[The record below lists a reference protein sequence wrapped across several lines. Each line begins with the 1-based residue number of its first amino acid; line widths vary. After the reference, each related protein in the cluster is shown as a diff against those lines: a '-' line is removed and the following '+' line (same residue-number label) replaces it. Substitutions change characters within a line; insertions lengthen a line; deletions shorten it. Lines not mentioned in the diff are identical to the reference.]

1 MAFLH
6 RDGYWVLDFTINRQR
21 FTEAT
26 TIRGS
31 SQRIKDEVKKRQIER
46 RTLKKA
52 ELEAE
57 EKKTVR
63 NKQGKI
69 IDLPINTAF
78 EEYYE
83 AQGQHAKR
91 NGAIDILRELQW
103 FVRRLG
109 EDFMLGDI
117 DTETLIRL
125 REIRRKEFVISRTKD
140 GLPKIINKETGERKP
155 QKVISARS
163 CNITFEK
170 LKFCLNWLKGLGREV
185 QEIAW
190 KQIWV
195 EEEPRETEYTEKHQ
209 AKIKESFRS
218 DYLAILEFALLAG
231 ARKRQFVE
239 LRWDDI
245 DFERYTIT
253 FMRQKKRGAKKAP
266 KPHAIPITDRMLKL
280 ILEQIDSETNQPHH
294 PVRVWTFVAKRT
306 CIDRRTKDASY
317 KKGERYPITYEG
329 FSTLWARWK
338 KREGLT
344 NVRIH
349 DIRHAAG
356 NLLHD
361 ASDDLTMVR
370 DGLGHSN
377 LATSER
383 YVRRKVTKLRAAMEA
398 RDALIRAAEAE
409 GINNQI
415 NNQTGKVA

>member
-6 RDGYWVLDFTINRQR
+6 RDGYWVLDFTINGQR

-31 SQRIKDEVKKRQIER
+31 SQRIKEEVKKLQIQR
-46 RTLKKA
+46 RALKKA
-52 ELEAE
+52 ELDAE
-57 EKKTVR
+57 QKKTVR
-63 NKQGKI
+63 NKHGKI
-69 IDLPINTAF
+69 IDLPINAAF

-190 KQIWV
+190 GQVWI
-195 EEEPRETEYTEKHQ
+195 EEEPRETEYTEEHQ
-209 AKIKESFRS
+209 AKIKESFRV
-218 DYLAILEFALLAG
+218 DYLPIVEFALLAG

-245 DFERYTIT
+245 NFERRTIT

-266 KPHAIPITDRMLKL
+266 KPHPIPITPRMLTL
-280 ILEQIDSETNQPHH
+280 ILEQIDPETNQPYHAM
-294 PVRVWTFVAKRT
+294 RVWTFVAERT
-306 CIDRRTKDASY
+306 CINRRTNTSFE
-317 KKGERYPITYEG
+317 KGKRYPITYEG
-329 FSTLWARWK
+329 FSTMWARWK
-338 KREGLT
+338 EREKVT

-356 NLLHD
+356 NLLHE
-361 ASDDLTMVR
+361 ATDDLTIVR

-383 YVRRKVTKLRAAMEA
+383 YVRPKMTKLRAAMEA
-398 RDALIRAAEAE
+398 RDALIRAQEASK
-409 GINNQI
+409 IHNQ
-415 NNQTGKVA
+415 NHNPEDRAA

>member
-6 RDGYWVLDFTINRQR
+6 RDGYWVLDFTIRGQR

-31 SQRIKDEVKKRQIER
+31 SQRIKDEVKKLQIQR
-46 RTLKKA
+46 RALKQA
-52 ELEAE
+52 ELESE
-57 EKKTVR
+57 ERKSVR
-63 NKQGKI
+63 NKRGRVT
-69 IDLPINTAF
+69 DLPINDAF
-78 EEYYE
+78 DEYYE
-83 AQGQHAKR
+83 AQGRHAKR
-91 NGAIDILRELQW
+91 NGATDILRELQW

-170 LKFCLNWLKGLGREV
+170 LKFCLNWLRGLGREV

-190 KQIWV
+190 GQVWI
-195 EEEPRETEYTEKHQ
+195 EEEPRETEYTEEHQ
-209 AKIKESFRS
+209 AKIKESFRA
-218 DYLAILEFALLAG
+218 DYLPILEFALLAG

-245 DFERYTIT
+245 NFERYTIT

-266 KPHAIPITDRMLKL
+266 KPHPIPITPRMLTL
-280 ILEQIDSETNQPHH
+280 ILEQIDPETSQPYHA
-294 PVRVWTFVAKRT
+294 VRVWTFIAERT
-306 CIDRRTKDASY
+306 CINRKTNSSFE
-317 KKGERYPITYEG
+317 KGKRYPVTYEG
-329 FSTLWARWK
+329 FSTMWARWK
-338 KREGLT
+338 RREKVT

-356 NLLHD
+356 NLLHE
-361 ASDDLTMVR
+361 ATDDLTIVR

-383 YVRRKVTKLRAAMEA
+383 YVRPKMTKLRAAMEA
-398 RDALIRAAEAE
+398 RDALIREAEAAR
-409 GINNQI
+409 IHNQ
-415 NNQTGKVA
+415 NHNPEDRAA